1 MKKIIGIV
9 IVAFALAA
17 CKPSNAPKYPAG
29 ADGITRMRL
38 DSARYF
44 MDRHNTRR
52 AMIQLKAAEK
62 HLPEVNEDSLK
73 FVTYL
78 SIAQINAQNGAYK
91 MALTYYLG
99 AEKHANGVKRS
110 HRLADVF
117 LGKAAVY
124 NQMGMSDSAS
134 LWVKKAEKFRP
145 RIRKDQERY
154 IETLKKRIQNKQ
166 ILAVSSDKDVEI
178 VQIQNRYETTLAQ
191 RDALEQRLYFS
202 YAIIALLL
210 LTAGIIVWFRY
221 RMRQQLGRFRLRLRE
236 IEQNIQGVL
245 LQKNATIEEMKARID
260 DGMAEIEQL
269 KGNIHGNAEN
279 MKTPES
285 IEQIKLGINTLYTIS
300 KGGNLSQMGK
310 KEQQALMAVMGNI
323 DYDLACMLNH
333 PRYALTP
340 KETFYCIME
349 YNGKTEEQKAEAFCC
364 SNQAIR
370 SIKSRLSKKMD
381 IGMLRFNTNH

>member
-1 MKKIIGIV
+1 
-9 IVAFALAA
+9 
-17 CKPSNAPKYPAG
+17 
-29 ADGITRMRL
+29 
-38 DSARYF
+38 
-44 MDRHNTRR
+44 
-52 AMIQLKAAEK
+52 
-62 HLPEVNEDSLK
+62 
-73 FVTYL
+73 
-78 SIAQINAQNGAYK
+78 
-91 MALTYYLG
+91 
-99 AEKHANGVKRS
+99 
-110 HRLADVF
+110 
-117 LGKAAVY
+117 
-124 NQMGMSDSAS
+124 
-134 LWVKKAEKFRP
+134 
-145 RIRKDQERY
+145 
-154 IETLKKRIQNKQ
+154 
-166 ILAVSSDKDVEI
+166 
-178 VQIQNRYETTLAQ
+178 
-191 RDALEQRLYFS
+191 
-202 YAIIALLL
+202 
-210 LTAGIIVWFRY
+210 
-221 RMRQQLGRFRLRLRE
+221 MRQQLGRFRLRLRE

-260 DGMAEIEQL
+260 DGMAEIEHL

-285 IEQIKLGINTLYTIS
+285 IEQIKLGIDTLYTIS

-381 IGMLRFNTNH
+381 IGVLRFNTNH